1 MTSWGKL
8 QEYARSVYDL
18 SEDEEDH
25 FTLIFEYDTRSQKI
39 LVRTFTGFEQEF
51 IEFRTTVCQEA
62 DMDPMVALKINAELP
77 IGALALDNGL
87 YILVYKF
94 PLTNLDIE
102 EFELPLNALA
112 TTGDS
117 LEELYSS
124 KEDTY

>member
-1 MTSWGKL
+1 MTSWGNL

-18 SEDEEDH
+18 TEDEEDH
-25 FTLIFEYDTRSQKI
+25 FSLKFEYDTRSQNI
-39 LVRTFTGFEQEF
+39 LVRTFVGFDQEF
-51 IEFRTTVCQEA
+51 IEFRTTVCKEA
-62 DMDPMVALKINAELP
+62 DLDPMVALKINAELP
-77 IGALALDNGL
+77 IGALALDDNL
-87 YILVYKF
+87 YVLVYKF